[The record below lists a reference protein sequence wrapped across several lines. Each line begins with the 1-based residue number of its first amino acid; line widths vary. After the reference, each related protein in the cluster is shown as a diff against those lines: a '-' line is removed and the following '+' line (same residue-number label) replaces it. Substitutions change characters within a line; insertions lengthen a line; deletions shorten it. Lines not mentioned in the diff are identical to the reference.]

1 MVEMDL
7 EREQKNRVL
16 TVSQVTAMV
25 KSVLESSLSLF
36 WVEGEISNFVHH
48 SSGHMY
54 FTLKDEGSR
63 LSSIMFRHKN
73 TGLPF
78 VPEDGMK
85 VVAWGGIKV
94 YEPAGKYQLYV
105 EEMRPAGVG
114 ALAAAYEKLKRTL
127 QEEGLFHSAAK
138 KPLPEFPK
146 TVAIVTSPTGAA
158 VRDVIRVVAA
168 RYPLTSLVVVPT
180 RVQGGGAAPE
190 IVAAVEAVD
199 AWGKAD
205 VIIVGRGGG
214 SLEDLWAFNDESVA
228 RAIFACR
235 TPIISA
241 VGHEV
246 DFTISDFVADVRAAT
261 PSNAGEIAVRD
272 RADLAR
278 ELERFGVRLEGA
290 VKSVTDRL
298 SERVRILETAYG
310 FRLPRALVE
319 RLSQSVDDL
328 VRRSGVAAGVCL
340 ERATGVLERLRT
352 GLRLSDPAGIMARGY
367 AAVGVLPSL
376 KPVRS
381 VDDVSVGAGVRVTV
395 ADGCF
400 DGTVGEVARKPGR
413 EH

>member
-1 MVEMDL
+1 MEMDL
-7 EREQKNRVL
+7 EREQENRVL
-16 TVSQVTAMV
+16 TVSQVTTMV

-63 LSSIMFRHKN
+63 LSSIMFKHKN
-73 TGLPF
+73 TRLPF

-85 VVAWGGIKV
+85 IVAWGGIKV

-114 ALAAAYEKLKRTL
+114 ALAAAYEKLKRRL
-127 QEEGLFHSAAK
+127 QEEGLFDSSAK
-138 KPLPEFPK
+138 KPLPQFPK
-146 TVAIVTSPTGAA
+146 TVAVVTSPTGAA
-158 VRDVIRVVAA
+158 VRDVIRVVGA

-180 RVQGGGAAPE
+180 RVQGADAVPE
-190 IVAAVEAVD
+190 IVAAIEAVD
-199 AWGKAD
+199 AWGEAE

-228 RAIFACR
+228 RAIFACV
-235 TPIISA
+235 TPIVSA

-261 PSNAGEIAVRD
+261 PSSAGEIVVRD

-278 ELERFGVRLEGA
+278 EIERLAVRLEIA
-290 VKSVTDRL
+290 VKFTTDRL
-298 SERVRILETAYG
+298 SDRLRVLRTAYG
-310 FRLPRALVE
+310 FRLPAAFVE
-319 RLSQSVDDL
+319 RLSQTVDDL
-328 VRRSGVAAGVCL
+328 ERRLGAAAGVCL
-340 ERATGVLERLRT
+340 ERATGELERLRT
-352 GLRLSDPAGIMARGY
+352 GLRLSDPAHIMARGY

-381 VDDVSVGAGVRVTV
+381 VDDVSVGSGVRVTV
-395 ADGCF
+395 ADGWF
-400 DGTVGEVARKPGR
+400 DGTVGEVTRKRGR